1 MLLPRPLLRTD
12 SISCAV
18 CCVSQLGQA
27 QEQQQP
33 PQDPSQLSP
42 PDDHM
47 STPKKMAPVSDG
59 DGEAFELEG
68 GDTLSSSIHP
78 SRTPESIP
86 QGYRKPAGGSQDTLH
101 LHDAELELLLEQ
113 FGLRP
118 ATPSFKPSLMH
129 PAGYINLKGTASAS
143 PASTSSPSTAE
154 VPVCMHVC

>member
-1 MLLPRPLLRTD
+1 MLLLRPLLRTD

-18 CCVSQLGQA
+18 CCESQLGQA

-33 PQDPSQLSP
+33 PQDASQLSP

-47 STPKKMAPVSDG
+47 STPKKMVPVSDG

-129 PAGYINLKGTASAS
+129 PAGYINLKGTASSS
-143 PASTSSPSTAE
+143 PVATSSPSTAE
-154 VPVCMHVC
+154 VPVCMHVR

>member
-1 MLLPRPLLRTD
+1 MLLLRPLLRTD

-18 CCVSQLGQA
+18 CCESQLGQA

-33 PQDPSQLSP
+33 PQDASQLSP
-42 PDDHM
+42 PDDHT
-47 STPKKMAPVSDG
+47 STPKQMAPVSDG

-68 GDTLSSSIHP
+68 GDTFSSSLM
-78 SRTPESIP
+78 TKMSIP

-129 PAGYINLKGTASAS
+129 PAGYINLKGTASSS
-143 PASTSSPSTAE
+143 PVSTSSPSTAE

>member
-86 QGYRKPAGGSQDTLH
+86 QGYRKPTGGSQDTLH

-129 PAGYINLKGTASAS
+129 PAGYINLKGTASSS
-143 PASTSSPSTAE
+143 PVATSSPSTAE

>member
-1 MLLPRPLLRTD
+1 MLLLRPLLRTD

-18 CCVSQLGQA
+18 CCESQLGQA

-42 PDDHM
+42 PDDHT
-47 STPKKMAPVSDG
+47 STPKQMGPVSDG

-68 GDTLSSSIHP
+68 GDTFSSSLM
-78 SRTPESIP
+78 TKTSIT